1 MQLKLIQLTFILL
14 LLLSGCEN
22 VDKAEQI
29 PSYIYI
35 DSIDL
40 QVRTDGSQ
48 GTNAHDIQDA
58 WIFANGEMIG
68 VFELPCI
75 VPILKKDSVEIMVY
89 AGIKANGQSNNRR
102 FYPFYDI
109 YKRKVH
115 LKPTE
120 IDTLH
125 PIVTYKPG
133 VKFPWIE
140 DFEDFAV
147 SMQKSGVT
155 RTVDTLQITNQAGEV
170 FMFGLPGNKYTGKVN
185 FRSKIGTFE
194 NSSIDLFDLPRATS
208 DIYLEVNYRSDV
220 PVQFGLYPS
229 SGTSFDVGVPVYLSF
244 ANPLEWKKAYIRLSE
259 DVNNQ
264 EYTGKKFRI
273 FINAINQQ
281 DKPAVV
287 LLDNIKLLH
296 F

>member
-1 MQLKLIQLTFILL
+1 MQLKQILISFIFL
-14 LLLSGCEN
+14 LLLSGCEK
-22 VDKAEQI
+22 VDKDEQI
-29 PSYIYI
+29 PAYIYI

-40 QVRTDGSQ
+40 QVKNDGSQ
-48 GTNAHDIQDA
+48 GSNAHDIQDA

-68 VFELPCI
+68 VFELPCV
-75 VPILKKDSVEIMVY
+75 VPILKKDSVEIMIY

-109 YKRKVH
+109 YKKKVY

-120 IDTLH
+120 IDTLQ
-125 PIVTYKPG
+125 PVVTYKQD

-155 RTVDTLQITNQAGEV
+155 RTVDTMLITNKSDEV
-170 FMFGLPGNKYTGKVN
+170 FMFGEPGNKYTGKVN

-194 NSSIDLFDLPRATS
+194 NSTIDLFDLPRATS

-220 PVQFGLYPS
+220 AVQFGLYPS
-229 SGTSFDVGVPVYLSF
+229 SGTSFDFGVAVYLSF
-244 ANPLEWKKAYIRLSE
+244 ANPKEWKKAYIRLSE

-273 FINAINQQ
+273 FINAVNPE

>member
-1 MQLKLIQLTFILL
+1 MQLKLIYIFFIFLL
-14 LLLSGCEN
+14 FSRCKN
-22 VDKAEQI
+22 IDKEEQI

-35 DSIDL
+35 DTIQL
-40 QVRTDGSQ
+40 QVKNDGSQ
-48 GTNAHDIQDA
+48 GSNAHDIQDA
-58 WIFANGEMIG
+58 WVFANGEMIG

-75 VPILKKDSVEIMVY
+75 VPILKKDSVEIIIY

-109 YKRKVH
+109 YKKKIH

-120 IDTLH
+120 IDTLN
-125 PIVTYKPG
+125 PVVTYKGG

-155 RTVDTLQITNQAGEV
+155 RTVDTLSITNKSEEV
-170 FMFGLPGNKYTGKVN
+170 FMFGTPGNLYTGKVN

-229 SGTSFDVGVPVYLSF
+229 SGASFDFGVPVYLSF
-244 ANPLEWKKAYIRLSE
+244 ANPLVWKKAYIRLSE

-264 EYTGKKFRI
+264 EYKGKKFRI
-273 FINAINQQ
+273 FINAINGV